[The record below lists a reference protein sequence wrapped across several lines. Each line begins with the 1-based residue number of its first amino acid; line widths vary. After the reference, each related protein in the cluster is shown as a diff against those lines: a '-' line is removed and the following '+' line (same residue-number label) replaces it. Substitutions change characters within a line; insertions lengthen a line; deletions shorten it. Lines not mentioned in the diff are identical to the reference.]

1 MRNRFSS
8 VLEEVAKKDENLI
21 LLVGDIGFNVF
32 DKFIESHPN
41 RFINAG
47 VAETNMIGSAAGL
60 AMQSFKPVVYTIIPF
75 LLMRTFE
82 HIRNDLCMHNLQI
95 TLVGVGGGLSYDT
108 LGPTHHSIEDIAIM
122 RSLPNMQVL
131 TPADPNEV
139 EWIFPIAHNH
149 KGPTY
154 LRLGKGGE
162 KDLLSADQIASRRYG
177 FPHQLFDGDE
187 ISIISSGP
195 ILSEVLQARKLLNEQ
210 NIFPSI
216 INIHALKPFEKSD
229 FIKKIVD
236 KKIVVTVEEHSII
249 GGLGDTV
256 SDAISEIENSPI
268 QLKIGIN
275 DTFVKEIGKRDYQF
289 GIHGLK
295 AEKIY
300 KKIIKFM
307 SLKL

>member
-1 MRNRFSS
+1 MRNRFSK
-8 VLEEVAKKDENLI
+8 VLEVVAKKDENLI
-21 LLVGDIGFNVF
+21 LMVGDIGFNVF
-32 DKFIESHPN
+32 DKFIESYPN
-41 RFINAG
+41 KFINAG

-82 HIRNDLCMHNLQI
+82 HIRNDLCMHNLQV

-139 EWIFPIAHNH
+139 EWIFPMALNH

-162 KDLLSADQIASRRYG
+162 KDLLSEEQIVSRKYG
-177 FPHQLFDGDE
+177 LSHQLFDGDE
-187 ISIISSGP
+187 MSIISFGP
-195 ILSEVLQARKLLNEQ
+195 ILSEVLLARKLLNEK

-216 INIHALKPFEKSD
+216 INIHALKPFDKSD
-229 FIKKIVD
+229 FLKKISG
-236 KKIVVTVEEHSII
+236 KKVLITVEEHSII
-249 GGLGDTV
+249 GGLGDIV
-256 SDAISEIENSPI
+256 SDAISGTENSPA

-289 GIHGLK
+289 EIHGLN
-295 AEKIY
+295 ATKIY
-300 KKIIKFM
+300 EKIIKFM
-307 SLKL
+307 SLKS